1 MAGLIGGIPVR
12 QVSPR
17 STSTKHPKNGIPTAV
32 LPGAPSSVLAAKW
45 FWDEGIQHNPLGITE
60 IASVGKDA
68 SSLVHARGPVGN
80 LDLLS
85 TDERSE

>member
-1 MAGLIGGIPVR
+1 MLAVR

-17 STSTKHPKNGIPTAV
+17 STSTKHPKNGVEDPTAV
-32 LPGAPSSVLAAKW
+32 LPRAPSSVLAAKW

-68 SSLVHARGPVGN
+68 SSLLHARGPVGN